1 MSYIITIEQLDNYV
15 NSIIIPFINSIELEP
30 LNIEI
35 EELDNIKDTL
45 YLRAFLLIQELIK
58 KESNI
63 IINRFL
69 KELFIII
76 SIEEIRLNYIDY
88 YKENKSK

>member
-1 MSYIITIEQLDNYV
+1 MSYIITIEQLDNYI

-35 EELDNIKDTL
+35 EELNNIKDTL

-76 SIEEIRLNYIDY
+76 SIKEIRLNYIDY